1 MNEKVSHSGRLD
13 DSSGNGAVF
22 FQKSAILNLSKMQRD
37 TFKKI
42 NIKKEVFDMNTKT
55 MEQFEVMDVEMLA
68 SVEGGY
74 SAGKCLA
81 DIGWGM
87 VEGVVTGAIAGG
99 LMGAGIGFGLGQIG
113 GSIYCIGNVL
123 GGK

>member
-1 MNEKVSHSGRLD
+1 MLRSGFEKPFFLSNLLYTPAFHSGRLD

-22 FQKSAILNLSKMQRD
+22 FQKSAILNLSSCNE
-37 TFKKI
+37 THSKK
-42 NIKKEVFDMNTKT
+42 NKNKKEVFDMNTKT

-81 DIGWGM
+81 DIGW
-87 VEGVVTGAIAGG
+87 
-99 LMGAGIGFGLGQIG
+99 
-113 GSIYCIGNVL
+113 
-123 GGK
+123 

>member
-1 MNEKVSHSGRLD
+1 
-13 DSSGNGAVF
+13 
-22 FQKSAILNLSKMQRD
+22 
-37 TFKKI
+37 
-42 NIKKEVFDMNTKT
+42 MNTKT

-74 SAGKCLA
+74 SADKCLA

-113 GSIYCIGNVL
+113 GSIYCIGSVNWVVAGTQCL
-123 GGK
+123 GAGVIGLIGGPWTALGACVISGGRSITGDLLN

>member
-1 MNEKVSHSGRLD
+1 
-13 DSSGNGAVF
+13 
-22 FQKSAILNLSKMQRD
+22 
-37 TFKKI
+37 
-42 NIKKEVFDMNTKT
+42 MNTKT

-99 LMGAGIGFGLGQIG
+99 LMGAGI
-113 GSIYCIGNVL
+113 
-123 GGK
+123 